1 MNKAELGRVG
11 ECVAEAFLKQRGF
24 SVWRPDEFIR
34 LLELAVV
41 YGVANGECKQEPK
54 EPLTFSVP
62 TEAGHVHVT
71 YWRGRCIPQ
80 EGRAAT
86 PIEHSIYVTCLKKC
100 VEESLGGQLLNA
112 LRPVA
117 LELLAHRKALKTV
130 DLFAFKD
137 GVVYA
142 VEVKTN
148 SGKLSE
154 TQWEKTLVLRLL
166 RHLAVR
172 VYLQNPLVEISQ
184 L

>member
-1 MNKAELGRVG
+1 VNRAELGRVG
-11 ECVAEAFLKQRGF
+11 ECVAEAVLRQRGF

-34 LLELAVV
+34 LLELAAV
-41 YGVANGECKQEPK
+41 YGVVNGECKEEPK
-54 EPLTFSVP
+54 EPLTLSVP
-62 TEAGHVHVT
+62 TEAGHIHVT

-80 EGRAAT
+80 VGRVAT
-86 PIEHSIYVTCLKKC
+86 PIEHSIYVPCLKRC
-100 VEESLGGQLLNA
+100 IEESLDGQLLNA

-117 LELLAHRKALKTV
+117 LELLAYRRALKTV

-154 TQWEKTLVLRLL
+154 KQWEKTSVLRVL

>member
-11 ECVAEAFLKQRGF
+11 ECVAEAFLRQRGF

-34 LLELAVV
+34 LLELAAI
-41 YGVANGECKQEPK
+41 YGVVGGECGQEPK

-62 TEAGHVHVT
+62 TEAGHFHVT
-71 YWRGRCIPQ
+71 YWRGRCVPH
-80 EGRAAT
+80 EGRTAT
-86 PIEHSIYVTCLKKC
+86 PIEHSIYTPCLKRC
-100 VEESLGGQLLNA
+100 IEGSLGEQLLST
-112 LRPVA
+112 LSPVA
-117 LELLAHRKALKTV
+117 VELLAYRKALKTV

-154 TQWEKTLVLRLL
+154 KQWEKTLVLRLL
-166 RHLAVR
+166 RHLAVH
-172 VYLQNPLVEISQ
+172 VYLQNPLVEINQ